1 VIRPVIS
8 TEAKAAGL
16 SRLALSCAL
25 LAIII
30 APAALGISAIVHRG
44 LSSEAV
50 TAALVAGSLCWL
62 AAALA
67 LVATYI
73 GNSLHAPVQGLL
85 VSMLVRMG
93 LPLAALVVLPKL
105 GGSVGSSGVTSTI
118 MGVYLVALAVETGL
132 ALKMATSRPAA
143 AAIKA

>member
-1 VIRPVIS
+1 
-8 TEAKAAGL
+8 
-16 SRLALSCAL
+16 CAL
-25 LAIII
+25 LGIAI

-44 LSSEAV
+44 LSSEAT

-67 LVATYI
+67 LVATHI

-85 VSMLVRMG
+85 VSMLFRMG
-93 LPLAALVVLPKL
+93 LPLAALIVLPKL
-105 GGSVGSSGVTSTI
+105 GGPAGSAGVTPTM

-132 ALKMATSRPAA
+132 ALKMVPSRPAA